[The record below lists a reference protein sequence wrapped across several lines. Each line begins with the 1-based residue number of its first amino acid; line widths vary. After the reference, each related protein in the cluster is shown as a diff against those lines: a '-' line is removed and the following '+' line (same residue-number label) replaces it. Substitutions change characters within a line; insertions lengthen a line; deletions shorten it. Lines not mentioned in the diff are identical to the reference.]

1 MTFGILDFGF
11 WPGRAVRK
19 RIFCLAVNAL
29 LFGLCI
35 SASAQQSAKIPRI
48 GILPPGPISERVHL
62 WESFRQGLREL
73 GYVEGR
79 NITLVFLSD
88 EIKTEQL
95 SRLAAELVSLK
106 PDIIV
111 APTTPAA
118 RAALNATKIIPIV
131 MPTTIDPVGI
141 GLVASLARP
150 GGNATGLTSIAS
162 DLSGKRLELLKEV
175 VPGASHIAVLSNPSS
190 ASVPPQMREAKLAAQ
205 SLGVQLQSLEVR
217 GIDDFE
223 KAFRAATKERASA
236 LIMLDDAFFFTHRTR
251 IVKLATKSRLPAI
264 YGFTESVEAG
274 GLMSY
279 AANLADMYRR
289 AAVYVDK
296 ILKGAKPADLP
307 VEQPKKFEFIIN
319 LKAAKQIGLTIPPNV
334 LARADRVIK

>member
-1 MTFGILDFGF
+1 MSKYPKWVGLFTIVLALTMC
-11 WPGRAVRK
+11 WARA
-19 RIFCLAVNAL
+19 A
-29 LFGLCI
+29 
-35 SASAQQSAKIPRI
+35 AQQQTKISRI

-79 NITLVFLSD
+79 NITLVFLWD
-88 EIKTEQL
+88 KIKTEQL

-131 MPTTIDPVGI
+131 MTTTIDPVGI

-175 VPGASHIAVLSNPSS
+175 VPGASHIA
-190 ASVPPQMREAKLAAQ
+190 
-205 SLGVQLQSLEVR
+205 
-217 GIDDFE
+217 
-223 KAFRAATKERASA
+223 
-236 LIMLDDAFFFTHRTR
+236 
-251 IVKLATKSRLPAI
+251 
-264 YGFTESVEAG
+264 
-274 GLMSY
+274 
-279 AANLADMYRR
+279 
-289 AAVYVDK
+289 
-296 ILKGAKPADLP
+296 
-307 VEQPKKFEFIIN
+307 
-319 LKAAKQIGLTIPPNV
+319 
-334 LARADRVIK
+334 